1 MVYYRH
7 TVIRF
12 RLLSFQQARES
23 ILKTMHLAKV
33 IQGLIWHG
41 RRALLGTFARC
52 YLFFAPATQNLLK
65 GEKGMTKKDEIRIGS
80 IIKEVRVKLDP
91 DGVRGPLIKNY
102 KVFFVSGDGVQMEGE
117 RIKCLKLDQLG
128 VVQRDPG
135 YPDSFHEIRRFGYC
149 REEDLDTFIEA
160 MLNDMLE
167 ALVGYRKKMRFMQ
180 EHLNQQLENR
190 NSESIKVD
198 WDRYRF
204 AAISESLQWV
214 TPYPEGDGMDWS
226 STQEVMMTKRVE
238 IEDQKTG
245 IVFYVNGLEGLS
257 ETGIMNRMK
266 RAIRDYEQAQKFII
280 VSEEGFWNNEDGW
293 CLSKEDATRFLD
305 QDVQLPIGKGV
316 KIILETEPHTF
327 TDEAGNVITE

>member
-1 MVYYRH
+1 
-7 TVIRF
+7 
-12 RLLSFQQARES
+12 
-23 ILKTMHLAKV
+23 
-33 IQGLIWHG
+33 
-41 RRALLGTFARC
+41 
-52 YLFFAPATQNLLK
+52 
-65 GEKGMTKKDEIRIGS
+65 MTKKDEIRIGS